1 MICSSVNLIRFI
13 VRPFLRPDSNSA
25 WRKYSVAG
33 HRH

>member
-1 MICSSVNLIRFI
+1 VNLIRFI

-33 HRH
+33 HMA